1 MKIISIISEN
11 KEINEGPIRN
21 VMPAFT
27 KTQKLRKAAGRA
39 AAGAT
44 KGEVAQME
52 AELLTYMEYS
62 GQKRATPE
70 VLKNYFK
77 QKGLGTVGAAVVDAA
92 MARKQPPTNPDGD
105 AAAGLGG
112 NPPVDPPD
120 PADPAD
126 PADPITELF
135 GRKKDTT
142 ALTKGE
148 VRKII
153 QQVVQKAYGGA
164 AGFGQSR
171 FAEPGQPGGAGG
183 AGGAG
188 GTGAPDITN
197 FVNSLTP
204 QQKAQLKAAL

>member
-1 MKIISIISEN
+1 
-11 KEINEGPIRN
+11 
-21 VMPAFT
+21 
-27 KTQKLRKAAGRA
+27 
-39 AAGAT
+39 
-44 KGEVAQME
+44 
-52 AELLTYMEYS
+52 MEYS

-92 MARKQPPTNPDGD
+92 MARKQPPTNPNSDGD

-112 NPPVDPPD
+112 NPPVNPPAPP
-120 PADPAD
+120 PAGAGSP
-126 PADPITELF
+126 PGLPGPVTELF

-171 FAEPGQPGGAGG
+171 FAEPGQPGGAG
-183 AGGAG
+183 AGGA
-188 GTGAPDITN
+188 GAPDITN